1 MNEEDELFIDPVQK
15 NLANVKKAA
24 WKGFTNFVPG
34 GSLANVVLDQDERGD
49 LQLTEPKY
57 LEAVPFIGEMLNNVF
72 DVSGEEHRRN
82 KEAFNQQVELSK
94 YSSGNVVQT
103 EDGPL
108 YRAEGISS
116 VFQMDKDPEPNLRK
130 TPTKEEKELRI
141 NKFVNDLAFTVN
153 KTKRDGT
160 IVPTHISKLQPKGS
174 GYDLLGKAK
183 AEWNQWAKRTGFI
196 RELSDR
202 KMTAYVEHLVG
213 KDKYY
218 DVFWALPNEERFR
231 KGSRHGPNNVRI
243 LLDNRM
249 KTFKD
254 SSETILKKLL
264 PTPTKDNLLVFDYD
278 IPRNANESII
288 INTSP
293 RDLVLKR
300 VDGTVVGRLGDYHD
314 VLYAPY
320 QELKKGL
327 SENIDSRT
335 GRPFI
340 TITLPD
346 GTPLPE
352 SDIKAQISIWRSS
365 IIRDKIQFI
374 IDEAPTLKG
383 MTKKAKW
390 QYQGSAIQEDMVN
403 FLDKYQFLQPAKRLR
418 AKLKSEGWDRK
429 YGDIETEDQKL
440 DPKFLTEKEAR
451 RLKLQNRRVTSLL
464 RSLFG
469 GERLDE

>member
-1 MNEEDELFIDPVQK
+1 MTFTPGSDDDRTDTYEAQIKLQEDDLTAEQEFEEAQQGLKDANTWLQRTLGIYGAVTDSAASTIDGIFKLNTQDTQI
-15 NLANVKKAA
+15 
-24 WKGFTNFVPG
+24 G
-34 GSLANVVLDQDERGD
+34 LD
-49 LQLTEPKY
+49 
-57 LEAVPFIGEMLNNVF
+57 
-72 DVSGEEHRRN
+72 
-82 KEAFNQQVELSK
+82 K
-94 YSSGNVVQT
+94 YSSGKVVQT

-116 VFQMDKDPEPNLRK
+116 VFQMVDDPEPNLRK
-130 TPTKEEKELRI
+130 TPTQAEKDLRI
-141 NKFVNDLAFTVN
+141 NKFVNDLAFTVDR
-153 KTKRDGT
+153 KKRDGT

-218 DVFWALPNEERFR
+218 DVFWALPNEQRFR

-264 PTPTKDNLLVFDYD
+264 PTPTKDNLLIFDYD
-278 IPRNANESII
+278 IPRTTNESII
-288 INTSP
+288 INSSP

-300 VDGTVVGRLGDYHD
+300 ANGTVVGRMGDYHD

-327 SENIDSRT
+327 SENINPET
-335 GRPFI
+335 GRSWI
-340 TITLPD
+340 TTKLPD

-352 SDIKAQISIWRSS
+352 DDIKAQISIWRSG

-383 MTKKAKW
+383 MTQKAKW
-390 QYQGSAIQEDMVN
+390 QYQGSAIQEDMVD
-403 FLDKYQFLQPAKRLR
+403 FLDKYKDVLKPAKRLR
-418 AKLKSEGWDRK
+418 QKLYEQGWDRK
-429 YGDIETEDQKL
+429 YGGIRSEDEKV
-440 DPKFLTEKEAR
+440 DSKFLTEAEAR
-451 RLKLQNRRVTSLL
+451 RRKLQNRRTKSLL

-469 GERLDE
+469 KDRIDD

>member
-1 MNEEDELFIDPVQK
+1 MTFTPGSDDDRTDTYEAQKKLQED
-15 NLANVKKAA
+15 
-24 WKGFTNFVPG
+24 
-34 GSLANVVLDQDERGD
+34 
-49 LQLTEPKY
+49 
-57 LEAVPFIGEMLNNVF
+57 
-72 DVSGEEHRRN
+72 DVSAEQEFY
-82 KEAFNQQVELSK
+82 EAQQGLRDANTVIQSIFGTAGQFTQKLDTIFGLDRKDFQKAYNINNQLSK
-94 YSSGNVVQT
+94 YSSGPIVQT
-103 EDGPL
+103 EQGPL
-108 YRAEGISS
+108 YRAGDIMSN
-116 VFQMDKDPEPNLRK
+116 VFQIDKDPEPLKRK
-130 TPTKEEKELRI
+130 TPTEAEKELRI
-141 NKFVNDLAFTVN
+141 NRWVNDLAFTVD
-153 KTKRDGT
+153 KLKRDGT

-218 DVFWALPNEERFR
+218 DVFWALPNEQRFR
-231 KGSRHGPNNVRI
+231 KGSRHGPDNVRI
-243 LLDNRM
+243 LKDNRM

-264 PTPTKDNLLVFDYD
+264 PKPTKNNLLVFDYD
-278 IPRNANESII
+278 IPRKTNESII
-288 INTSP
+288 VNSSP

-300 VDGTVVGRLGDYHD
+300 ANGTVVGRLGDYHD

-327 SENIDSRT
+327 SENIDTAT

-340 TITLPD
+340 TTTLPD
-346 GTPLPE
+346 GTPLDE
-352 SDIKAQISIWRSS
+352 ADIKAQISIWRSG

-383 MTKKAKW
+383 MTQKDQW
-390 QYQGSAIQEDMVN
+390 QYQGSAIQEDMVD
-403 FLDKYQFLQPAKRLR
+403 FLDKYKDVLKPAKRLR
-418 AKLKSEGWDRK
+418 QKLYEQGWDRK
-429 YGDIETEDQKL
+429 YGGIRTEDEKV
-440 DPKFLTEKEAR
+440 DSEFLTDYEAR
-451 RLKLQNRRVTSLL
+451 RRKLANRRTKSLL

-469 GERLDE
+469 GERIDE